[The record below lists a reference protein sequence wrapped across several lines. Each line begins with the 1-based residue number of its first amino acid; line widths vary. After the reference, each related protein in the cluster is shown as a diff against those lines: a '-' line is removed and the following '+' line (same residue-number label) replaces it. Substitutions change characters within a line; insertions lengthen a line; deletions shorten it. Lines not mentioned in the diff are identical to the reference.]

1 MDLDLR
7 LVRYF
12 VTVAD
17 ELHFGRAAARLFIS
31 QPALSKQ
38 IRKLEDHLRGQLLLR
53 DSRHVTLTPRGE
65 QFLEQ
70 ARQLLALAD
79 RMQREPEPDRVRIAH
94 IFSLD
99 SGRVIADAFHERF
112 PDVRVVESS
121 MDSTRQLAAL
131 LADQLDVAIIRVTA
145 AMRTDH
151 PTGWQHALLRLEPFW
166 LVARPGDTPRP
177 SASLHERPIEVFGD
191 PPGSALY
198 NTHGRYLSSLEQHTG
213 LALQWLGNPGTFD
226 HCHAALTR
234 ARTQAYVLEFDSYAR
249 RYADK
254 GIPIHQPEELRP
266 VYPWSL
272 AWREGEQSEAVQ
284 QFLGLARET
293 AERRRWLQPERDGGP
308 LWVPPEDLL
317 DAAALTPTPHRAEPT
332 S

>member
-12 VTVAD
+12 VTLAD

-38 IRKLEDHLRGQLLLR
+38 IRKLEDHLGGQLLVR
-53 DSRHVTLTPRGE
+53 DSRHVALTRRGE
-65 QFLEQ
+65 HFLEQ

-79 RMQREPEPDRVRIAH
+79 RMQRGREPDRVRIAH

-99 SGRVIADAFHERF
+99 SGRVIADTFRERF
-112 PDVRVVESS
+112 PDVSVVESS

-151 PTGWQHALLRLEPFW
+151 PTGWRHALLRLEPFW
-166 LVARPGDTPRP
+166 LVGRPADPPRP
-177 SASLHERPIEVFGD
+177 AASLHERPIEVFGD
-191 PPGSALY
+191 PPGSPLY

-213 LALQWLGNPGTFD
+213 LALRWLGNPGTFD

-234 ARTQAYVLEFDSYAR
+234 ARDEAYVLEFDSYAH
-249 RYADK
+249 RYADI
-254 GIPIHQPEELRP
+254 GIPIHRPLELRP

-272 AWREGEQSEAVQ
+272 AWREDEQSPAVA
-284 QFLGLARET
+284 QFLRVARET
-293 AERRRWLQPERDGGP
+293 AEHRRWLQPERDGAP

-317 DAAALTPTPHRAEPT
+317 DATALVP
-332 S
+332 

>member
-38 IRKLEDHLRGQLLLR
+38 IRKLEDHLGGQLLLR
-53 DSRHVTLTPRGE
+53 DSRHVALTPRGE
-65 QFLEQ
+65 HFLEQ

-79 RMQREPEPDRVRIAH
+79 RMQRGLEPDRVRIAH

-99 SGRVIADAFHERF
+99 SGRVIADAFRERL
-112 PDVRVVESS
+112 PEVKVVESS
-121 MDSTRQLAAL
+121 MDSTRQLSAL

-145 AMRTDH
+145 AMRTEH
-151 PTGWQHALLRLEPFW
+151 PTGWRQALLRLEPFW
-166 LVARPGDTPRP
+166 LVGRPGDAPRP
-177 SASLHERPIEVFGD
+177 TASLHERPIEVFGD

-213 LALQWLGNPGTFD
+213 LTLRWLGNPGTFD
-226 HCHAALTR
+226 HCHAAVAR
-234 ARTQAYVLEFDSYAR
+234 ARDEAYVLEFDSYAH
-249 RYADK
+249 RYADM

-266 VYPWSL
+266 VYPWFL

-284 QFLGLARET
+284 QFLQLARET
-293 AERRRWLQPERDGGP
+293 ADRRRWLQPERDGGP

-317 DAAALTPTPHRAEPT
+317 DASALTP
-332 S
+332 